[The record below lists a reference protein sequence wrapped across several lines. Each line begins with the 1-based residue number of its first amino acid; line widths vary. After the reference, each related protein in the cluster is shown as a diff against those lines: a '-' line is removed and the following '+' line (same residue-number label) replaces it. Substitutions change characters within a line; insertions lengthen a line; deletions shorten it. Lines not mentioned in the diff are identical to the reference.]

1 MAESKFNKNNPNNLI
16 IGVDDA
22 GRGPVLGNMCLAGVL
37 MKQEN
42 ENIMAQEGIKDSKLL
57 TPKKRE
63 SLVEFI
69 KNNSIKIEFQ
79 LVTPI
84 EIDTGFGMKL
94 NLNEVE
100 ALACG
105 NIINKLTS
113 DLKKEEK
120 ESIKIILDC
129 PSVNISAWKKQLMHY
144 VKDKSLEENILCDHK
159 ADFKYPVVSAASII
173 AKTTRDAEIE
183 KIKEQIGINFGSG
196 YPSDPNTIAFLKE
209 NATNPKYKGIFRESW
224 QTWKTAAKNSEKEQK
239 KLF

>member
-1 MAESKFNKNNPNNLI
+1 MGRLLLGI
-16 IGVDDA
+16 DDA
-22 GRGPVLGNMCLAGVL
+22 GRGPVMGPMCLAGVII
-37 MKQEN
+37 KEEDETIFAEN
-42 ENIMAQEGIKDSKLL
+42 GIKDSKLL
-57 TPKKRE
+57 TAKKRDQ
-63 SLVEFI
+63 LVE
-69 KNNSIKIEFQ
+69 KITEKAISKKAI
-79 LVTPI
+79 LVTPV
-84 EIDTGFGMKL
+84 EIDTGLGMKL

-100 ALACG
+100 ALTSAT
-105 NIINKLTS
+105 IINELVSKLK
-113 DLKKEEK
+113 DIER

-224 QTWKTAAKNSEKEQK
+224 QTWKTAAKNSEKDQK